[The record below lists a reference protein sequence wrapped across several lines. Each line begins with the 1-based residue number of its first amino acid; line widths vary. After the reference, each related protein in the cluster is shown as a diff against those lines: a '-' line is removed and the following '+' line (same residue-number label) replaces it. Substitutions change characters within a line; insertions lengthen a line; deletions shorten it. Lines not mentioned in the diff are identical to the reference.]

1 MQVTKISMSDL
12 GKVIKKYFLLL
23 LLIPI
28 ATTALVFVAE
38 KVILPQEYTASTQL
52 LLTMDTGKKNEQTQ
66 TFDDLRSSIQLIG
79 TFSTTIQSAKVR
91 NEVAKELG
99 QDKLDETIS
108 VITDQNSLY
117 FTVNVTGTDA
127 KQTMKV
133 ADTLGKVLKRD
144 FPKLFAGI
152 NVNIMESADSVT
164 VKPITFQLL
173 LGFLIG
179 VMASL
184 ILTLSLLIFSSIVTK
199 ESQLRDLGLTVLG
212 DVPWKN
218 LRREDFETNA
228 K

>member
-1 MQVTKISMSDL
+1 MTKISMSDL

-52 LLTMDTGKKNEQTQ
+52 LLTMDTSKKNEQTQ

-117 FTVNVTGTDA
+117 
-127 KQTMKV
+127 
-133 ADTLGKVLKRD
+133 
-144 FPKLFAGI
+144 
-152 NVNIMESADSVT
+152 
-164 VKPITFQLL
+164 
-173 LGFLIG
+173 
-179 VMASL
+179 
-184 ILTLSLLIFSSIVTK
+184 
-199 ESQLRDLGLTVLG
+199 
-212 DVPWKN
+212 
-218 LRREDFETNA
+218 
-228 K
+228 